1 MFQRRML
8 LVASRLQNANLT
20 APKLFSLKKDNEEP
34 IPPPQQ
40 QDGSTTTI
48 GHSGG
53 ITERINNVSAT
64 LDFDTIALN
73 LKNKS
78 IQKSQSCM
86 DKLRRNF
93 IYVAFV
99 LYLLVGTLFYMYDPG
114 NEVHGILA
122 YYQAITIGF
131 SVGLGTKDPA
141 FM

>member
-1 MFQRRML
+1 
-8 LVASRLQNANLT
+8 
-20 APKLFSLKKDNEEP
+20 LKKDNEEP